1 MMTVIE
7 SNVMVNPLNDM
18 SNFKRVEADNN
29 LPRSQTMATEKAEAV
44 ETSSVNLSRTSKQI
58 AALKELLIHEPE
70 ISRERIAFLKNELS
84 SGTYRILDYNIA
96 IKMFNDLSM

>member
-29 LPRSQTMATEKAEAV
+29 LPRPQTMATEKPGVAEAAN
-44 ETSSVNLSRTSKQI
+44 SVNISQTSKQI
-58 AALKELLIHEPE
+58 AALKELLISEPE
-70 ISRERIAFLKNELS
+70 ISHRIAFLKNELS

-96 IKMFNDLSM
+96 LKMFNDVSM